1 MRLQNRFFTESYSA
15 RKKSNQ
21 KALKLIF
28 GLFVCDTKAVLIKY
42 FCFKMKMHNMQKK
55 SNFSSMIAVFD
66 GYINRVKNNY
76 YFNSKFSLE
85 LTQHAAAV
93 KTA

>member
-1 MRLQNRFFTESYSA
+1 
-15 RKKSNQ
+15 
-21 KALKLIF
+21 
-28 GLFVCDTKAVLIKY
+28 
-42 FCFKMKMHNMQKK
+42 
-55 SNFSSMIAVFD
+55 MIAVFD

-76 YFNSKFSLE
+76 YFNSKFLLE